1 MLSANILQVLPAW
14 QALFQEPEL
23 PRKPDSQ
30 VPVGHRDRGTNTSL
44 TPTRHAE
51 RQHLTQPKCYL
62 GGFLEEASGRCY
74 LGGFLEE
81 ASGGSAVQAPWSVL
95 TAWRR
100 APEILLS
107 ATPGRSSSDFR
118 RFFGAACSLRIKRP
132 CQRIS
137 VHKCT
142 ERGAAQPCP
151 EDSVRAA
158 GAPPLHAGGPES

>member
-1 MLSANILQVLPAW
+1 MLSANIPQVFPAW

-44 TPTRHAE
+44 IPTRHAE
-51 RQHLTQPKCYL
+51 RQRLTQPK
-62 GGFLEEASGRCY
+62 CY

-107 ATPGRSSSDFR
+107 ATPGRSSSDFI

-142 ERGAAQPCP
+142 ERGSAQPCP